1 MPSYFSY
8 FPQIYYD
15 AVGDGNFKIVTN
27 ILRRVKVK
35 QGLKEVGAF
44 FDEYDVDSE
53 MTPEIVSE
61 QVYGNQKYYW
71 IILLFNEIK
80 DRYYDWPLTASQF
93 ETYVNDKYDDING
106 IHHYEITQESGP
118 TTSIDDSHKI
128 QVNSTVSGATTVTNY
143 EYEERLQ
150 NKKRRIRL
158 LKPEFLELFV
168 EEFKTLAG

>member
-53 MTPEIVSE
+53 MTPEILSE

-128 QVNSTVSGATTVTNY
+128 QVNSTVSGATAVTNY

>member
-53 MTPEIVSE
+53 MTPEILSE

-106 IHHYEITQESGP
+106 IHHYEITQESGS

-128 QVNSTVSGATTVTNY
+128 QVNSTVSGATAVTNY

>member
-15 AVGDGNFKIVTN
+15 AVCDGNFKIVTN

-71 IILLFNEIK
+71 IILLFNEVK

-128 QVNSTVSGATTVTNY
+128 QVNSTVSGATAVTNY

>member
-128 QVNSTVSGATTVTNY
+128 QVNSTVSGATAVTNY

>member
-71 IILLFNEIK
+71 IILLFNEVK

-128 QVNSTVSGATTVTNY
+128 QVNSTVSGATAVTNY

>member
-106 IHHYEITQESGP
+106 IHHYEITQESGS

-128 QVNSTVSGATTVTNY
+128 QVNSTVSGATAVTNY

>member
-71 IILLFNEIK
+71 IILLFNEVK

-106 IHHYEITQESGP
+106 IHHYEITQESGS

-128 QVNSTVSGATTVTNY
+128 QVNSTVSGATAVTNY

>member
-80 DRYYDWPLTASQF
+80 DRYYDWPLTALQF

-128 QVNSTVSGATTVTNY
+128 QVNSTVSGATAVTNY

>member
-128 QVNSTVSGATTVTNY
+128 QVNSTVSGATAVTNY

-158 LKPEFLELFV
+158 LRPEFLELFV

>member
-15 AVGDGNFKIVTN
+15 AVGNGNFKIVTN

-128 QVNSTVSGATTVTNY
+128 QVNSTVSGATAVTNY